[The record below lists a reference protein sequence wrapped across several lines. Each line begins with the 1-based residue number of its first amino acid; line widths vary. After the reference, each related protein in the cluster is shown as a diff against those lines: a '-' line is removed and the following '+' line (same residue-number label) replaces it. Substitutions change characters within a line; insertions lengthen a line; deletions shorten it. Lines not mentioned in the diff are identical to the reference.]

1 MCAALLSKF
10 LSLFGGIYEV
20 RGTLGKGRVEAW
32 AAEPMLTPLYTTRQ
46 NESRNTEMLAA
57 ACAVGVG
64 CCFAAPIGGVLFSIE
79 VTSTFF
85 AVRNYWRGF
94 FAATFSA
101 FIFRVLAVWNRD
113 EGGEGHL
120 WG

>member
-64 CCFAAPIGGVLFSIE
+64 CCFAAPIGGRQSVQPPSPAIGLAC
-79 VTSTFF
+79 F
-85 AVRNYWRGF
+85 ASV
-94 FAATFSA
+94 
-101 FIFRVLAVWNRD
+101 I
-113 EGGEGHL
+113 
-120 WG
+120 